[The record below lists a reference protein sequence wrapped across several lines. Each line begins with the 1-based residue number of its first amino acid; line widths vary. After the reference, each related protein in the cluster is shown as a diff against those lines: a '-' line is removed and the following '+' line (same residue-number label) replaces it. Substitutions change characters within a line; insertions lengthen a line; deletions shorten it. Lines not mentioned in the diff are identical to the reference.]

1 MRLDGFHVDGPDG
14 PFSGADRATLY
25 ARPVLPPIENRD
37 PGDETTEDED

>member
-1 MRLDGFHVDGPDG
+1 MRLRGFDVDGPNGLFFD
-14 PFSGADRATLY
+14 SDRADLY

>member
-1 MRLDGFHVDGPDG
+1 MRLCGFDVDGPNG
-14 PFSGADRATLY
+14 LFSDADRAALY